1 MYYRNCFFYFIF
13 AVNYNIICGD
23 ILASNKTE
31 ANKPIFRSQLDE
43 GTSEP
48 QWLTGLRHKINE
60 AINSYGYN
68 DAKRYISKYVD
79 EIEKNAKLLLHV
91 KGLAGVEHK
100 PILKSGLYGD
110 YDFAANIY
118 NIFNDAD
125 PEWLRDLKENVKVL
139 VNMLGREAASYILIP
154 IVLATEYMNSVK
166 ITDIDVDQS
175 GEVIVNYHE
184 VEEANILGTTSRAR
198 KHKKRKSRSKRT

>member
-110 YDFAANIY
+110 YD
-118 NIFNDAD
+118 DAD